1 MSTEDCPVCSDEC
14 KEQLSCGH
22 FVHQSC
28 VARSGKSKCPVCRA
42 DVVLSE
48 EHTALLAQSAQS
60 LNNHLQAQAD
70 QESVQLAR
78 QLQTAEISAERGG
91 QRTRTIRTPYGR
103 NVSIRLEAQPAA
115 YLVDELLASVAKL
128 QEDIAERRRAISAD
142 PVTIDLV
149 TLIWSFRELAVETGL
164 TVGNLTD
171 IVGTLGE

>member
-1 MSTEDCPVCSDEC
+1 MSEADCPVCSDEC

-28 VARSGKSKCPVCRA
+28 VARSGKSKCPMCRA
-42 DVVLSE
+42 DVTLSE
-48 EHTALLAQSAQS
+48 EHTALLTQSAQS

-70 QESVQLAR
+70 QESAQLAR

-91 QRTRTIRTPYGR
+91 QRTRNIRTPYGR
-103 NVSIRLEAQPAA
+103 NVSIRLENQPAA
-115 YLVDELLASVAKL
+115 YSVDELLTSVAKL
-128 QEDIAERRRAISAD
+128 QEYIAERRRAIRAD
-142 PVTIDLV
+142 GVTIDLL
-149 TLIWSFRELAVETGL
+149 TTIWSFRELAVETGL